1 MTSSPADRPQFDPAK
16 GELGLIHTVGN
27 LRNVFGPLA
36 EELLPDA
43 RVRHVV
49 DESLLQDAIARG
61 ELTPEIEARL
71 AGHVAELE
79 GSGVDAIMVTC
90 SSMGQGV
97 DRLAA
102 RMDLPVLRVDAAM
115 VDEALRIGKR
125 IGVLATLRTTMTP
138 TVELVCASS
147 NGDGRVKIESHVCE
161 GAFEALKAG
170 DVERHDGLVR
180 SGLRRIEPLVDVV
193 ILAQASMARVLTGP
207 ATMSRVPILSS
218 PRLAMEAI
226 AQSRP
231 FMSRPPFP

>member
-1 MTSSPADRPQFDPAK
+1 MTRSQADRSQFNSAK
-16 GELGLIHTVGN
+16 GRLGLIHTFGN

-36 EELLPDA
+36 DELLPDA
-43 RVRHVV
+43 TVTHVV
-49 DESLLQDAIARG
+49 DESLLKDAMAQG

-71 AGHVAELE
+71 AGHVSELE
-79 GSGVDAIMVTC
+79 RSGVDAIMVTC

-102 RMDLPVLRVDAAM
+102 RMRLPLLRVDAAM

-138 TVELVCASS
+138 TVELVRARS
-147 NGDGRVKIESHVCE
+147 NEDKSVRIEAHVCE

-170 DVERHDGLVR
+170 DVERHDELVR

-207 ATMSRVPILSS
+207 GMASRVPIFSS
-218 PRLAMEAI
+218 PRLAMAALAPSTE
-226 AQSRP
+226 S
-231 FMSRPPFP
+231 